1 MTAAILGFLVLASIG
16 ISGYVYHYRD
26 AISMYWRKKPPE

>member
-1 MTAAILGFLVLASIG
+1 MTAAILGFLVIAAIG
-16 ISGYVYHYRD
+16 IFGHAYQYRD